1 MVRFEREVVEAML
14 DGSPADRRDE
24 VEAFVERALD
34 VMPLHLRAPI
44 LLYGVALATW
54 ETVNPRGL
62 RHLTSAADR
71 ARRVGSWESSRL
83 GPTRQYGRMLR
94 SLTLYAQNEL
104 VPVGAA

>member
-14 DGSPADRRDE
+14 DGSPTEHRGDI
-24 VEAFVERALD
+24 EAFVERALA
-34 VMPLHLRAPI
+34 VMPAHLRAPI
-44 LLYGVALATW
+44 LLYGIALATW

-62 RHLTSAADR
+62 RRLTSPAAR
-71 ARRVGSWESSRL
+71 AARVGSWEASKL

-104 VPVGAA
+104 VPAGAA